1 MDSFARYVE
10 SPDTLSQTHP
20 ISRFAGSTTKRPKQG
35 PSATKT
41 VHFEVN
47 LDENDEGE
55 LEDGP
60 SGTGGSESEVEEE
73 GEPDEFFDVLDILD
87 GRADLLSDEE
97 PPTAPSREEQT
108 SRASSD
114 GDEEEEEADDDGDD
128 QDMDH
133 EPGDQLI
140 PSDDEAD
147 IGALQN
153 LGQFISNLDSS
164 AKRKASEDQDAAVAE
179 EMRPA
184 RNGSCSK
191 SATKQAQK
199 TSSQLQVSLSLIY
212 VAFHFILI
220 IAPHRSY

>member
-1 MDSFARYVE
+1 LNPPILYPKLIQSLA
-10 SPDTLSQTHP
+10 SQGQP
-20 ISRFAGSTTKRPKQG
+20 TKRPKQG

-60 SGTGGSESEVEEE
+60 SGTGGPESEVEEE

-87 GRADLLSDEE
+87 GRVDLLSDEE

-153 LGQFISNLDSS
+153 LGQFISNLDPS
-164 AKRKASEDQDAAVAE
+164 AKRKASEDQDAAAAE
-179 EMRPA
+179 VNAPRKKRKLLKE
-184 RNGSCSK
+184 RNEAGAENEFAASGKLEFGLCSVPLY
-191 SATKQAQK
+191 SDNCT
-199 TSSQLQVSLSLIY
+199 
-212 VAFHFILI
+212 
-220 IAPHRSY
+220 P